1 MRTIKL
7 ILLAVILLA
16 IVVLS
21 IANRELVTLNLL
33 PSALDH
39 LLPGMRF
46 DVPLFVVILCSIVLG
61 LVIGYLFEYL
71 REYKH
76 RRLATQKM
84 READRLKREMDG
96 LRREVNKPKD
106 DVLAILGN

>member
-1 MRTIKL
+1 MRTVKI
-7 ILLAVILLA
+7 IILAVILLA

-21 IANRELVTLNLL
+21 VANRELVTLNML

-39 LLPGMRF
+39 LMPGMRF
-46 DVPLFVVILCSIVLG
+46 EVPLFVVILCSIVIG

-76 RRLATQKM
+76 RRLASQKI
-84 READRLKREMDG
+84 READNLKREMEG